1 MIIGIDAS
9 RANKPNKTGT
19 EWYSWHLIEEL
30 KKIAVLP
37 PFAKEPAL
45 SDNRTG
51 RAGDGGVVLPPF
63 SKGRAGEGLD
73 QFLLYTNDRLIGDLA
88 KCPENFAEKVLTWP
102 PKYLW
107 TQIRLWWELLV
118 SPPDVLFVPAHTIP
132 LLPISRKVK
141 VAATV
146 HDVGFK
152 RFPEL
157 YKPIQV
163 WYHDLTM
170 RRIKSRADFIIT
182 ISEFSKREMMELY
195 GVKENQIKVVYLG
208 YDDQTYNEAA
218 AGKAE
223 AIRNK
228 YNLTSPY
235 LLYVGRLEKKKNI
248 GNIVAAFALAKE
260 QLDEPP
266 LTLPTGRQAPPFVK
280 GEDQAILPPFAK
292 GRAGEGLKL
301 VLAGAGGHQ
310 FEEIKK
316 IIADLKLEQEIILP
330 GYVAQDDLPGLI
342 AGAEI
347 FMFPTLYEGF
357 GLPILEAMACGT
369 PVIASDMLPHTEVG
383 GEAGV
388 YADPHSPQSLSD
400 AIIKILSDAELKQ
413 LLKEKGLLR
422 AKEFSWRQTAE
433 GVYEIIKN
441 YGNQDN

>member
-9 RANKPNKTGT
+9 RANKSNKTGT

-30 KKIAVLP
+30 KKIAQ
-37 PFAKEPAL
+37 
-45 SDNRTG
+45 S
-51 RAGDGGVVLPPF
+51 
-63 SKGRAGEGLD
+63 SD
-73 QFLLYTNDRLIGDLA
+73 QFLLYTNDRLAGDLA
-88 KCPENFAEKVLTWP
+88 KCPENFAEKVLAWP

-107 TQIRLWWELLV
+107 TQVRLWWELLV
-118 SPPDVLFVPAHTIP
+118 SPPDVLLVPAHTIP
-132 LLPISRKVK
+132 LLPIRRKVK

-170 RRIKSRADFIIT
+170 RRIKSRANVIIT

-195 GVKENQIKVVYLG
+195 GVKESQIKVVYLG
-208 YDDQTYNEAA
+208 YDEKTYNERSGENSKTAQ
-218 AGKAE
+218 E
-223 AIRNK
+223 K

-248 GNIVAAFALAKE
+248 GNIVAAFALAK
-260 QLDEPP
+260 DNFP
-266 LTLPTGRQAPPFVK
+266 
-280 GEDQAILPPFAK
+280 D
-292 GRAGEGLKL
+292 LKL
-301 VLAGAGGHQ
+301 VLAGSGGNQ

-316 IIADLKLEQEIILP
+316 IIADLKLEDEIILP
-330 GYVAQDDLPGLI
+330 GYVAQEDLPGLV

-369 PVIASDMLPHTEVG
+369 PVITSDMLPHTEVG
-383 GEAGV
+383 GSAGV

-400 AIIKILSDAELKQ
+400 AIIKILENPEFKSSLQA
-413 LLKEKGLLR
+413 KGLLR

-433 GVYEIIKN
+433 GVYKSIKS
-441 YGNQDN
+441 